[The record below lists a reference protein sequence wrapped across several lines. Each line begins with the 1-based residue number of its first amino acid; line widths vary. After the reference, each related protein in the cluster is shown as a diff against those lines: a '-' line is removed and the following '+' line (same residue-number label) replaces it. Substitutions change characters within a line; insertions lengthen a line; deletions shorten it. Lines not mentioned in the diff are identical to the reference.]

1 MNQKMTRTSYGSM
14 RLEMACLFVAW
25 GGTTAWLLLSGAY
38 LLFLRP
44 GFWPLLVLSLC
55 VWLSFIAALLFRGRK
70 VPFVHFHAALWIRV
84 GVLALPLFYLLV
96 AQEKPLGS
104 HAFTN
109 RSIPPT
115 LAGAI
120 PRNKGATRGAKDG
133 KVTLLE
139 ILQDFQKYRGK
150 RIVTE
155 GMVYRDAVVPSG
167 HFLVFRFL
175 IVCCAADALP
185 AGALVEYDQAGTL
198 EVDSWVRVE
207 GILGLKVVDGLVF
220 PCIKADT
227 VASTDA
233 PRLPYLYPGVFQ

>member
-1 MNQKMTRTSYGSM
+1 MNQAMHRTSYGSV
-14 RLEMACLFVAW
+14 RLEMACLFLIW
-25 GGTTAWLLLSGAY
+25 GGMTAWLLLSGAY

-44 GFWPLLVLSLC
+44 GFWPLLLLSLWIW
-55 VWLSFIAALLFRGRK
+55 VSFIAAVIFRGRM
-70 VPFVHFHAALWIRV
+70 FRFAHSYAALWIRL
-84 GVLALPLFYLLV
+84 GVLILPLFYLLV

-120 PRNKGATRGAKDG
+120 TRNKSAARDATNG

-139 ILQDFQKYRGK
+139 ILQNFDKYRGK
-150 RIVTE
+150 RVTTE
-155 GMVYRDAVVPSG
+155 GMVYRDAVVPVG

-185 AGALVEYDQAGTL
+185 AGALVEYDQAGAL

-207 GILGLKVVDGLVF
+207 GIVGLKVVDGLVF
-220 PCIKADT
+220 PCIKADR
-227 VASTDA
+227 VASIDA
-233 PRLPYLYPGVFQ
+233 PKLPYLYPGVFQ

>member
-1 MNQKMTRTSYGSM
+1 MV
-14 RLEMACLFVAW
+14 CLFLVW

-44 GFWPLLVLSLC
+44 GFWPLLLLSLC
-55 VWLSFIAALLFRGRK
+55 IWVSFIAAVLFRGRT
-70 VPFVHFHAALWIRV
+70 VRLANSFAAVWIRV
-84 GVLALPLFYLLV
+84 GVLALPLFYLVV

-109 RSIPPT
+109 RSIPST

-120 PRNKGATRGAKDG
+120 PRDKGATRGATDG

-185 AGALVEYDQAGTL
+185 AGALVEYDQAGAL

-207 GILGLKVVDGLVF
+207 GVLDLKDVDGLVI
-220 PCIKADT
+220 PRIKADS
-227 VASTDA
+227 VASIPA
-233 PRLPYLYPGVFQ
+233 LKLPYLYPGVF